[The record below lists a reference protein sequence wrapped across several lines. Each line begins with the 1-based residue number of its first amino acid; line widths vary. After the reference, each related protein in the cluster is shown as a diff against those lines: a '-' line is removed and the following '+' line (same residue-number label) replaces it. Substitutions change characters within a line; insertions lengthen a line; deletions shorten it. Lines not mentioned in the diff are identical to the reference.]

1 MNAKHVPLPELESA
15 ERIPRSSA
23 RPWVVVL
30 GLALSVL
37 LLALS
42 PAIAGLVL
50 PSSLPERAGADLEAP
65 AHARPDPHA
74 IGDCATSFVALLAKG
89 VVLKP
94 AFGLD
99 EVRGLRS
106 LCARPEL
113 QGGSD
118 AQRELRARSPSAA
131 DLVAELGSSAAQ
143 CAPLLARL
151 ESRLVLTRGAP
162 SAVLSS
168 LERHALAGLLRSAS
182 RARAA
187 CVGGV
192 RS

>member
-1 MNAKHVPLPELESA
+1 MA
-15 ERIPRSSA
+15 ETAHRIPRSSA

-30 GLALSVL
+30 GLALAGL

-50 PSSLPERAGADLEAP
+50 PSSLPERAGADLETP

-74 IGDCATSFVALLAKG
+74 LGDCATSFVALLAKG

-113 QGGSD
+113 QAESD
-118 AQRELRARSPSAA
+118 AQRELRARAPASAA
-131 DLVAELGSSAAQ
+131 LVAELGASAAH

-151 ESRLVLTRGAP
+151 ESRLLLTRGEPTAL
-162 SAVLSS
+162 LSG
-168 LERHALAGLLRSAS
+168 LERQALAGLLRSAS

-187 CVGGV
+187 CASGSHG
-192 RS
+192 